1 MPKAPP
7 LIMWITPPLRSSY
20 IKPLSNCRCVKND
33 KYEVWALW
41 RVSIGDLPNSQ
52 ICRSGIAVSVVTHLI
67 YVICKSAGQAV
78 TYEPVTAPKLCRS
91 GLRKLCQIS
100 YSDPIS
106 AGLGGRGGPITK
118 LRQTKNVPGNILS
131 APYFPPS
138 NRRNHRGRL
147 GTWGK
152 MKTNQVTEKNISF
165 LEFVSHLFKN
175 NKNVHNFGHQLS
187 SIPIVAKKLKHQISM
202 ETWLLPRNTC
212 SRLKSIY
219 YEYIYIYKISRGMFN
234 YNLFVLT
241 GAVYVITPYHS
252 AHPTMSHHKRNSK
265 LLQQYQ

>member
-1 MPKAPP
+1 MTNTRYELCDVFLLETSLTYRFAD
-7 LIMWITPPLRSSY
+7 LI
-20 IKPLSNCRCVKND
+20 
-33 KYEVWALW
+33 
-41 RVSIGDLPNSQ
+41 
-52 ICRSGIAVSVVTHLI
+52 SVVTHLI

-106 AGLGGRGGPITK
+106 AGLGGPITK

-187 SIPIVAKKLKHQISM
+187 SIPIVAKSWSIRYQWKHDCCPVTLVQGWSQ
-202 ETWLLPRNTC
+202 
-212 SRLKSIY
+212 
-219 YEYIYIYKISRGMFN
+219 YKISRGIFD

-241 GAVYVITPYHS
+241 GAVYVTTWYHS
-252 AHPTMSHHKRNSK
+252 VHPTMHYAEVVMESR
-265 LLQQYQ
+265 Y